1 MKTALSFELVNM
13 YSSLADNMYLN
24 YKWYWENLTDWTAA
38 TGFDSISLTLVPNQ
52 FNVGRGGAPRC
63 TLAINTKYGSAQ
75 GYLNFLNDRGIKN
88 VSSFNISAQAVLA
101 DMFESGAKFEDLFT
115 ILFDH
120 ADDAS
125 SELVGL
131 NGKYLNVS
139 PTPAIGALKA
149 NIGDSPEAF
158 AAFADKAAECI
169 NKIGEMTAKKGIRT
183 CVTNEFWTL
192 ARGNY
197 IDNFFEKLNK
207 EFVGY
212 TASTAMLKIAGVDPL
227 EKISQYFDNL
237 GCVFLNDTSYV
248 DTVDTYAS
256 TTPEYPQTGEQ
267 QRLYR
272 DLGLGSIDFAAV
284 YKMLRDKGFD
294 GYVVL
299 EPRYTTN
306 VPRAVL
312 RTRTFWTKLT
322 KEV

>member
-1 MKTALSFELVNM
+1 MKPALSYELVNM

-38 TGFDSISLTLVPNQ
+38 VGFDSISLTLVPNQ

-63 TLAINTKYGSAQ
+63 TLAINTKYGSAE
-75 GYLNFLNDRGIKN
+75 GYLKYLNDSGISS

-101 DMFESGAKFEDLFT
+101 DMFESGAKFQDLYP

-125 SELVGL
+125 DMLAGL
-131 NGKYLNVS
+131 KGSYLNVS

-149 NIGDSPEAF
+149 NLGDNP
-158 AAFADKAAECI
+158 AAFACFADESAACL
-169 NKIGEMTAKKGIRT
+169 NRIGEMTAKKGIRT

-192 ARGNY
+192 ARGAEFDAFY
-197 IDNFFEKLNK
+197 SKLDRK
-207 EFVGY
+207 VVGY
-212 TASTAMLKIAGVDPL
+212 TASTAMLKIAGSDPL
-227 EKISQYFDNL
+227 DMIGRYFDDL
-237 GCVFLNDTSYV
+237 GCVFLNDTAYT
-248 DTVDTYAS
+248 DTVGTYA
-256 TTPEYPQTGEQ
+256 TATPEYPQEGAQ

-272 DLGLGSIDFAAV
+272 DLGLGDVDFAGV
-284 YKMLRDKGFD
+284 LRLLKSRDFQ

>member
-1 MKTALSFELVNM
+1 MKTALSYELVNM

-63 TLAINTKYGSAQ
+63 TLAINTKYGSAA
-75 GYLNFLNDRGIKN
+75 GYLKFLNVCGIRN
-88 VSSFNISAQAVLA
+88 VCSFNISAQAVLA
-101 DMFESGAKFEDLFT
+101 DMFESGAKFEDLFN
-115 ILFDH
+115 ILYDH

-125 SELVGL
+125 DMLSGL
-131 NGKYLNVS
+131 QGSFLNVS

-149 NIGDSPEAF
+149 HVGDDP
-158 AAFADKAAECI
+158 AAFERISEEAIACM
-169 NKIGEMTAKKGIRT
+169 NRIGEMTAKKGIRT
-183 CVTNEFWTL
+183 CITNEFWTL
-192 ARGNY
+192 ARGEKL
-197 IDNFFEKLNK
+197 DSFFEKLDRK
-207 EFVGY
+207 VVGY
-212 TASTAMLKIAGVDPL
+212 SASTAMLKIAGSDPVSV
-227 EKISQYFDNL
+227 IDRYFDDL

-248 DTVDTYAS
+248 DKVEAYAS
-256 TTPEYPQTGEQ
+256 STPEYPQTGEN

-284 YKMLRDKGFD
+284 YKLLKDRDFK